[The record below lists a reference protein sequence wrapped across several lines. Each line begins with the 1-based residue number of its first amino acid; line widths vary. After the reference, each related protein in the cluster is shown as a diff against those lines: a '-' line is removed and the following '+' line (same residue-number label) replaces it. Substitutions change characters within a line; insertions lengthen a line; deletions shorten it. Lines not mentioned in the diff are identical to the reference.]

1 MADDTVQVELE
12 RLRAENEAL
21 KLRAIEGVTPKVS
34 EKGGVSVYRLGRFP
48 VTFYKEQWE
57 KLLGMADDIST
68 FIAEHETELKTKA
81 SDRSAATTRGKY
93 ESMPKYRRGSG
104 SIYKK
109 RSVYYVAYYANGKQ
123 VCESTGTKDKAEA
136 RRILQARLGQ
146 LAEGRYVGPAAER
159 VTFEELAE
167 GLYTNYR
174 VNGRKTLRDAAWR
187 VKLHLVPFFGHKKAQ
202 EITSADVQAFIAQR
216 KEHEASNGEIGREL
230 AALKRM
236 FNLALHTE
244 KIIRAPYIPTLA
256 EDNVRQGFFERGEFE
271 ATLARLPAW
280 LRLPA
285 TFCYQVGWRMRAEVL
300 LLTWR

>member
-48 VTFYKEQWE
+48 VTFYKEPWE
-57 KLLGMADDIST
+57 KLLGRADDIRT

-81 SDRSAATTRGKY
+81 SDRSAATTRGRY

-136 RRILQARLGQ
+136 Y
-146 LAEGRYVGPAAER
+146 GRTGYP
-159 VTFEELAE
+159 
-167 GLYTNYR
+167 
-174 VNGRKTLRDAAWR
+174 
-187 VKLHLVPFFGHKKAQ
+187 
-202 EITSADVQAFIAQR
+202 
-216 KEHEASNGEIGREL
+216 
-230 AALKRM
+230 
-236 FNLALHTE
+236 
-244 KIIRAPYIPTLA
+244 
-256 EDNVRQGFFERGEFE
+256 
-271 ATLARLPAW
+271 
-280 LRLPA
+280 
-285 TFCYQVGWRMRAEVL
+285 EVL
-300 LLTWR
+300 KALSKVVEGTPQLQNYEVSNSTFHHIAARA